1 MTGRRK
7 DEKKVWQHRE
17 LGVAHEIRLGLL
29 LGESECLEVSHDEA
43 ASIAGD
49 WLDRGGDFWIQWI
62 LYPHK
67 NVNVFSQQR
76 RVRCIFLTKTCG
88 ISYTSRPIT

>member
-49 WLDRGGDFWIQWI
+49 WLDRGGDFWIQ
-62 LYPHK
+62 
-67 NVNVFSQQR
+67 
-76 RVRCIFLTKTCG
+76 
-88 ISYTSRPIT
+88 